1 MALGIEPNS
10 IAPNLIMQSGK
21 MLSDNIRD
29 IGKQVQSSIFEI
41 NTKKDL
47 AAMAQEIQQGA
58 VIPQS
63 ETFAEDAVAFGFR
76 HPLAIQDPRGQM
88 ALNVLGKA
96 HSEWRQGQLAQ
107 QRINPYRSMAGG
119 GIYNAKT
126 GEIEVEPTAAPK
138 SVNRNARLVNPETG
152 EVIVEPEALQPKVTH
167 LSPGGKL
174 VDSSGKIIADN
185 PKTAAPLNDAQ
196 RESIAIRRNAARRA
210 AIKVQVDSVE
220 RDIRAL
226 EQSVRSPKTPLPGEV
241 EQWDKEI
248 LKLRGQ
254 RNKLLEQFNAPPTA
268 EELTIE
274 PELGAVPPGAAAPQ
288 GDGGILPEPGAIVAP
303 LPDGNELVAVINPQG
318 KPTRIKKSQLES
330 ALQNGYRT
338 R

>member
-1 MALGIEPNS
+1 MALGIETNS

-47 AAMAQEIQQGA
+47 AAMAQEIQAGA

-63 ETFAEDAVAFGFR
+63 ENFAQDAVAFGFR

-96 HSEWRQGQLAQ
+96 HSEWRQGQLV
-107 QRINPYRSMAGG
+107 
-119 GIYNAKT
+119 K
-126 GEIEVEPTAAPK
+126 E
-138 SVNRNARLVNPETG
+138 RL
-152 EVIVEPEALQPKVTH
+152 
-167 LSPGGKL
+167 
-174 VDSSGKIIADN
+174 
-185 PKTAAPLNDAQ
+185 DAQ
-196 RESIAIRRNAARRA
+196 LPLIEARNKSTLGQIAARTAGQLEVSSANQVGRKELEEVRQENRLETQDARTQGQLSVLEARQKAPMTPAQSASIALRKNADRRT
-210 AIKVQVDSVE
+210 AIKEQVDSVE

-226 EQSVRSPKTPLPGEV
+226 ETSLRSGDKMSPLPGE
-241 EQWDKEI
+241 KEEWQKQVI
-248 LKLRGQ
+248 KLRDQ
-254 RNKLLEQFNAPPTA
+254 RNQLLERMNAAPTA

-288 GDGGILPEPGAIVAP
+288 GDGGVLPAPGSVATP
-303 LPDGNELVAVINPQG
+303 ASNTEFVLVFDPSG
-318 KPTRIKKSQLES
+318 KPGRVRASQLES
-330 ALQNGYRT
+330 ALANGYKR